1 MKKSNFQV
9 LLTYQSLTSRYV
21 LKHNCKDQS
30 FQVDCYSKSFKI
42 STKLDREVPCWKVF
56 TCNTFG
62 KTNETL
68 TSLQIAKYQ
77 AEAVKFFK
85 ALTGLHMEGVSIGY
99 DNRVAYEANKQEAI
113 QAITQSN

>member
-9 LLTYQSLTSRYV
+9 LMTYQSLTSKYV
-21 LKHNCKDQS
+21 LKHNIKARY
-30 FQVDCYSKSFKI
+30 FQVDCFCNSFKI
-42 STKLDREVPCWKVF
+42 STKLDREVSCWKIYS
-56 TCNTFG
+56 TETFG

-77 AEAVKFFK
+77 TEAVKFFK
-85 ALTGLHMEGVSIGY
+85 ALAGLHMEGVVIGY
-99 DNRVAYEANKQEAI
+99 ENKVAYEANKLEAI